1 MKILLFER
9 EYQNQIFI
17 LFYYIII
24 RVKMGATQQHFSI
37 GPALNLYVLR
47 GLQTIF
53 DDDNNV
59 FCGVRIVGSLYFPLD
74 FLLLLFQRLLTST

>member
-37 GPALNLYVLR
+37 GPALNLYVFR
-47 GLQTIF
+47 GLQIIF
-53 DDDNNV
+53 NDDNNFFVV
-59 FCGVRIVGSLYFPLD
+59 FVLLAAYIFLWIFCCCYFNGY
-74 FLLLLFQRLLTST
+74 